1 LGRPFEAQRRDRDWL
16 AQKRTGVQGGKK
28 RDSMSAR
35 AEVDTPTRASA
46 IDISIQSAANA
57 LS

>member
-16 AQKRTGVQGGKK
+16 AQKRTGVQGRKK

-35 AEVDTPTRASA
+35 AEADTPTRASA